1 MNLFGHENIKLN
13 ILKERAYSTRWA
25 EVEDGVIPLTAADS
39 DFPVAPEIVQ
49 DLTDY
54 IKDGYFSYTPKL
66 GLDECRKSIANALK
80 RRKNEDV
87 DPELVLPIDS
97 AARGMFIISEM
108 VLEPGDEAII
118 FDPVDF
124 LFKESILAAGGKPV
138 LYSAKINQQ
147 GHISLD
153 TIEDYIT
160 DKTKMICL
168 CNPHNPLG
176 KLYPME
182 DLDYL
187 LQVAEK
193 HDLWIMNDEIWSDI
207 IYPGNKFNSILEL
220 GNNRNKKT
228 ISVFGFSKSFGIA
241 GLRAGC
247 IYCQDEAVF
256 SRLVDKSHVM
266 TTAGGITSL
275 SQIAIMA
282 CMDKSYYWLDQLI
295 GHLEKNRDYVV
306 ERIAKMPY
314 ISCEK
319 PEATFL
325 IYADIKE
332 TGMTSEAFVKY
343 LHEQHKLLI
352 APGSIQFFG
361 PGSAG
366 HVRISFSTSHE
377 ILKEGMDRLENAL
390 KTLDGAGANEI

>member
-1 MNLFGHENIKLN
+1 MNLFGNENIKLD
-13 ILKERAYSTRWA
+13 ILKERAFSTRWA
-25 EVEDGVIPLTAADS
+25 EVDEGVIPLTAADS

-49 DLTDY
+49 DLMAY

-66 GLDECRKSIANALK
+66 GLEECRISIANALK

-87 DPELVLPIDS
+87 DSRLVLPIDS

-124 LFKESILAAGGKPV
+124 LFKESILAAGGKPI
-138 LYSAKINQQ
+138 LFPANINQQ

-160 DKTKMICL
+160 EKTKMICL

-187 LQVAEK
+187 LRVAKK
-193 HDLWIMNDEIWSDI
+193 HNLWIMNDEIWSDI
-207 IYPGNKFNSILEL
+207 IYPGHKFNSILEL
-220 GNNRNKKT
+220 GNERNKKT

-247 IYCQDEAVF
+247 IYCQDEEVF
-256 SRLVDKSHVM
+256 SGLVDKAHVM

-275 SQIAIMA
+275 SQIAIIA
-282 CMDKSYYWLDQLI
+282 CMDKSYYWLDELI
-295 GHLEKNRDYVV
+295 GHLERNRDYAVD
-306 ERIAKMPY
+306 RIGKMPN

-325 IYADIKE
+325 IYANIKQ
-332 TGMTSEAFVKY
+332 TGMTSEAFVEY
-343 LHEQHKLLI
+343 VHEQHKLLI
-352 APGSIQFFG
+352 VPGSIEYFG
-361 PGSAG
+361 PGSEG
-366 HVRISFSTSHE
+366 YVRISFSTSHE
-377 ILKEGMDRLENAL
+377 ILKEGLDRLEKAL
-390 KTLDGAGANEI
+390 KTLNGAYGNEV

>member
-1 MNLFGHENIKLN
+1 
-13 ILKERAYSTRWA
+13 
-25 EVEDGVIPLTAADS
+25 
-39 DFPVAPEIVQ
+39 
-49 DLTDY
+49 
-54 IKDGYFSYTPKL
+54 
-66 GLDECRKSIANALK
+66 LK
-80 RRKNEDV
+80 RRKNEEV
-87 DPELVLPIDS
+87 NPNLVLPIDS

-124 LFKESILAAGGKPV
+124 LFKESVLAAGGKPILFPAV
-138 LYSAKINQQ
+138 INQQ

-160 DKTKMICL
+160 DKTRMICL

-182 DLDYL
+182 DLDFL

-193 HDLWIMNDEIWSDI
+193 HGLWIMNDEIWSDI
-207 IYPGNKFNSILEL
+207 IYPGHKFNSILEL
-220 GNNRNKKT
+220 GSERNKKT
-228 ISVFGFSKSFGIA
+228 ISVYGFSKSFGIA

-247 IYCQDEAVF
+247 IYCQDKEVF
-256 SRLVDKSHVM
+256 EGLVDKAHVM

-282 CMDKSYYWLDQLI
+282 CIDKCYYWVDELI
-295 GHLEKNRDYVV
+295 GHLEKNRDYAV
-306 ERIAKMPY
+306 ERISKMPY
-314 ISCEK
+314 VSCDK

-325 IYADIKE
+325 IFVNIKQ

-343 LHEQHKLLI
+343 LHENYKLLI
-352 APGSIQFFG
+352 VPGSIQYFG
-361 PGSAG
+361 PRSEGY
-366 HVRISFSTSHE
+366 VRISFSTSHE
-377 ILKEGMDRLENAL
+377 ILKKGLDRLEKAL
-390 KTLDGAGANEI
+390 ISLHEVDTDEI